1 MLLELFLLEMRLV
14 VILSSFNCFKY
25 LSKRFDVFVY
35 SFHVSM
41 FIGDDKGRVLFV
53 EVM

>member
-1 MLLELFLLEMRLV
+1 MRLV
-14 VILSSFNCFKY
+14 VILSSFHFFKY

-35 SFHVSM
+35 SFHIGM
-41 FIGDDKGRVLFV
+41 FIGDDRRRVLFV